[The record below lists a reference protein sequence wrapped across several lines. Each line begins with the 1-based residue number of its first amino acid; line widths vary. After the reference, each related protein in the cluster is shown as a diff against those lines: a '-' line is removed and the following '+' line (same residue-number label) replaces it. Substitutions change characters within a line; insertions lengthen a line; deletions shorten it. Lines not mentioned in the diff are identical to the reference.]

1 MHVRPARDVAGRINP
16 SNARLQEG
24 IHDDAAV
31 GGETGL
37 LGQHQTRPHT
47 HADYYKVGVESA
59 TTFEHRASA
68 VDRTDRVLEMKD
80 DAMYAAHER
89 SRPFVARAG
98 VHRPLFRRHHMNL
111 DVACAQ
117 RGRGL

>member
-1 MHVRPARDVAGRINP
+1 MARPACSA
-16 SNARLQEG
+16 NA
-24 IHDDAAV
+24 
-31 GGETGL
+31 
-37 LGQHQTRPHT
+37 QTRPHT

-80 DAMYAAHER
+80 NAMFFMQRTNEVAHLWPEHA
-89 SRPFVARAG
+89 F
-98 VHRPLFRRHHMNL
+98 HRPLFRRHHMNL